1 MELDA
6 SKGIGLFT
14 DGSAWDQDGSG
25 GWAWVAIDAFTGMVS
40 GSGSAS
46 ETTNNRMEMQAWIEG
61 LNSLADSLGECEV
74 LVYCDSQLV
83 GRGFTGE
90 YSRKAN
96 LDLWEEF
103 DKAVARHEHVWWEW
117 VKGHGDSLYNDMA
130 DKLASKAR
138 KNGNLI
144 RTTEEDE

>member
-1 MELDA
+1 MDLNKE
-6 SKGIGLFT
+6 KGVALFT

-25 GWAWVAIDAFTGMVS
+25 GWAWAAIDAFTGVVS
-40 GSGSAS
+40 ESGRAS

-61 LNSLADSLGECEV
+61 LNSLADALGECVV

-90 YSRKAN
+90 YKRKAN
-96 LDLWEEF
+96 LDLWEEL
-103 DKAVARHEHVWWEW
+103 DAAVNRHEYVEWIW
-117 VKGHGDSLYNDMA
+117 VKGHGDSLYNDMV

-138 KNGNLI
+138 KN
-144 RTTEEDE
+144 EH